1 MGLTQDV
8 ISEFVKIANSG
19 NKKPPTE
26 TTVNGTAV
34 TYEGRT
40 FVRIDGSDAL
50 VPTPVTS
57 TVSMKDGDRV
67 QVLIKDHAAIVTGN
81 LDDPSASS
89 LTVKEQGTKI
99 SEFEIIIADKVSV
112 EELEAERAR
121 IKDLETDN
129 VVIKNQLTA
138 TEANIQ
144 KLTAADVTIT
154 GRLDAN
160 EASVKDLDAEK
171 ISADIVEATYATI
184 ASLEATDAK
193 IYNLSAV
200 YGDFEDLTTGKFEA
214 IQADITSLETDKLS
228 ATDAELLYANIDFA
242 NIGEAAVKALF
253 AKSGIIKELTTGDAF
268 ITGELVGVTIDGD
281 LIKGN
286 TIIADKLVIKG
297 EDGLYYQMNVDG
309 GATVSEEITEEQL
322 QNGLHGDIIIAN
334 TITANKIKVEDLVA
348 FGATI
353 GGFEITNDSIHS
365 QAKKTA
371 DSTTQGIY
379 MDNTGQMAFGDSDN
393 FVRYYKDKDGKY
405 QLEITAQSILFGSGK
420 KSVDTAIQDEIDKL
434 KIGGRNLLLD
444 STRVVEGDA
453 YSLGLYDIAKPDEI
467 EAGAEYTISFEG
479 TMNEEV
485 HTGFY
490 VNVFPSPHSQLAS
503 GEAFKLENGRYYAT
517 FTMPSQDEYTQICV
531 YMMPLGS
538 YTLGGSVKNIK
549 LERGNKATDW
559 TPAPEDVEETIVD
572 TTNEI
577 QESIINQHSSITG
590 EYETAILKAL
600 EDYNKTGEFEEFK
613 NAVLTDLGLMGEEI
627 DSNLNSTTDRIN
639 SVDADLQS
647 KFANLDN
654 YVHIDNEAGT
664 ITLGS
669 GDSKITLTLE
679 NDAIVFRKRGELEP
693 FGYWNGVDFYT
704 GNIVVR
710 TEQRAQFGNFAFVPR
725 TDGSLSFLKVGDS

>member
-19 NKKPPTE
+19 NKQTPTE
-26 TTVNGTAV
+26 ATVNGTAV
-34 TYEGRT
+34 TYEGRM

-50 VPTPVTS
+50 TPVTP
-57 TVSMKDGDRV
+57 TVSMNDGDRV
-67 QVLIKDHAAIVTGN
+67 QVLIKDHTAVATGN
-81 LDDPSASS
+81 MSDPAASS
-89 LTVKEQGTKI
+89 ITVKEQGTKI

-160 EASVKDLDAEK
+160 EASIKDLDAEK

-200 YGDFEDLTTGKFEA
+200 YGDFEDLTTGKFQA
-214 IQADITSLETDKLS
+214 IEADIISLETDKLS
-228 ATDAELLYANIDFA
+228 ATNAELLYANIGFT
-242 NIGEAAVKALF
+242 NIGEAAVKELF

-268 ITGELVGVTIDGD
+268 ITGELVGVTIDGN

-353 GGFEITNDSIHS
+353 GGFEITDNSIHS
-365 QAKKTA
+365 HAK
-371 DSTTQGIY
+371 DSAISTVQGIY
-379 MDNTGQMAFGDSDN
+379 MDITGQMAFGDASN
-393 FVRYYKDKDGKY
+393 FVRYYKDDTGNHK
-405 QLEITAQSILFGSGK
+405 LEIAAQSILFGS
-420 KSVDTAIQDEIDKL
+420 
-434 KIGGRNLLLD
+434 
-444 STRVVEGDA
+444 
-453 YSLGLYDIAKPDEI
+453 
-467 EAGAEYTISFEG
+467 
-479 TMNEEV
+479 
-485 HTGFY
+485 
-490 VNVFPSPHSQLAS
+490 
-503 GEAFKLENGRYYAT
+503 
-517 FTMPSQDEYTQICV
+517 
-531 YMMPLGS
+531 
-538 YTLGGSVKNIK
+538 
-549 LERGNKATDW
+549 ERK
-559 TPAPEDVEETIVD
+559 DVEETIVD

-577 QESIINQHSSITG
+577 QESIINHYSNITS
-590 EYETAILKAL
+590 EYELAIINAL
-600 EDYNKTGEFEEFK
+600 ENYNKTGDFEEFK
-613 NAVLTDLGLMGEEI
+613 NLVSTELGLMAGEIE
-627 DSNLNSTTDRIN
+627 SNLNSTTERIN
-639 SVDADLQS
+639 SVDSDLQS

-669 GDSKITLTLE
+669 GDSNITLTLE
-679 NDAIVFRKRGELEP
+679 NDAIVFRKKGEPEP
-693 FGYWNGVDFYT
+693 FGYWNGVDFFT

>member
-19 NKKPPTE
+19 NKTTPTE

-40 FVRIDGSDAL
+40 FVRVDGSDAL
-50 VPTPVTS
+50 TPVTP

-67 QVLIKDHAAIVTGN
+67 QVLIKDHTATATGN
-81 LDDPSASS
+81 VSDPAASS
-89 LTVKEQGTKI
+89 NTVKEQGTKI

-112 EELEAERAR
+112 DELEAERAR

-144 KLTAADVTIT
+144 KLTAADATIT

-160 EASVKDLDAEK
+160 EASIINLDTEK
-171 ISADIVEATYATI
+171 LSADMAELTYATI
-184 ASLEATDAK
+184 VNLEATDAK

-200 YGDFEDLTTGKFEA
+200 YGDFEVLATGKFEA

-353 GGFEITNDSIHS
+353 GGFHIVGSTEDKPGAIYSGVKESVNNATRGTYLDEEGQVAVGDVHNFMKFYKDDDGAYRLAIAADSVVFGSSGKSIESELSNIEHNVES
-365 QAKKTA
+365 NKTA
-371 DSTTQGIY
+371 AENST
-379 MDNTGQMAFGDSDN
+379 
-393 FVRYYKDKDGKY
+393 
-405 QLEITAQSILFGSGK
+405 
-420 KSVDTAIQDEIDKL
+420 L
-434 KIGGRNLLLD
+434 KIEEIKSLLRQIVTD
-444 STRVVEGDA
+444 
-453 YSLGLYDIAKPDEI
+453 
-467 EAGAEYTISFEG
+467 
-479 TMNEEV
+479 
-485 HTGFY
+485 
-490 VNVFPSPHSQLAS
+490 
-503 GEAFKLENGRYYAT
+503 ENGQSLMIT
-517 FTMPSQDEYTQICV
+517 TEE
-531 YMMPLGS
+531 S
-538 YTLGGSVKNIK
+538 YTL
-549 LERGNKATDW
+549 TDE
-559 TPAPEDVEETIVD
+559 AIEDPLGTLVDGVTTTTGEVVYVGMVDDIEVYYSIVD
-572 TTNEI
+572 STCYKVVYNPETCTFNI
-577 QESIINQHSSITG
+577 SDIES
-590 EYETAILKAL
+590 A
-600 EDYNKTGEFEEFK
+600 
-613 NAVLTDLGLMGEEI
+613 
-627 DSNLNSTTDRIN
+627 IN
-639 SVDADLQS
+639 SANNNV
-647 KFANLDN
+647 ANL
-654 YVHIDNEAGT
+654 
-664 ITLGS
+664 S
-669 GDSKITLTLE
+669 GRVNDV
-679 NDAIVFRKRGELEP
+679 DAIVNQVQKTVTDLAILGGYVVINENFEVKNEDGTSETVPAIILGASGSDFKVVITNKQIAFYEGSTVPAYISGQTLIAQRIEVKVELAQTAP
-693 FGYWNGVDFYT
+693 DNSGQFVWKIRANGNY
-704 GNIVVR
+704 G
-710 TEQRAQFGNFAFVPR
+710 
-725 TDGSLSFLKVGDS
+725 LSWKEGVS